1 MAITTYAELQSAV
14 ADFLNREDL
23 TSVIPTFISL
33 AEADLQQRVRHYQME
48 ARTTLSLSGQYTDLP
63 DDWVETIRLSVGSD
77 ALELIS
83 QSELLDRGE
92 LTNDTAGQPRYYALT
107 AGQLEVFPVPDDTYT
122 ATLIY
127 TASIPALSD
136 SNTSNWLL
144 TAAPD
149 AYLYGAL
156 MQSAP
161 YLAEDARVGVWSAL
175 SERAIQSLNAA
186 STKAKYSGTGLR
198 LKIKGLS

>member
-23 TSVIPTFISL
+23 ASVIPTFISL

-63 DDWVETIRLSVGSD
+63 DDWVETIRLSIGSD

>member
-23 TSVIPTFISL
+23 TSVIPTFIAL

-149 AYLYGAL
+149 AYLYGSL